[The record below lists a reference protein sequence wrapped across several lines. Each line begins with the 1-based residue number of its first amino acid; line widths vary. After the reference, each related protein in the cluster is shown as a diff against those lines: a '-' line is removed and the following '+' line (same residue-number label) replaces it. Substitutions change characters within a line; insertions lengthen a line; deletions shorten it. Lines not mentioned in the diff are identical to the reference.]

1 MSRVCWLIPVR
12 DGAKWLGQAVQ
23 SALADSDADDE
34 VVVVDD
40 GSRDNPASVLPSD
53 ARVRLFRQPPL
64 GIVAALE
71 RGRCETNAPLL
82 ARLDCDDLVL
92 PGRLAAQIAYLQAHS
107 EVVAVG
113 GRARPISDDG
123 AVPEGMLR
131 YVRWVNEM
139 RDPHAELLVESPM
152 FHPATM
158 LRAAV
163 VESVGGY
170 RSGPFPEDYDL
181 FLRLSRVGRLAN
193 LDQEVLAWRDRPGR
207 LTRTD
212 PRYARSAFTPLK
224 QAWLREGPL
233 SQPRSVVL
241 WGAGEEGKPWL
252 SWLLAEGHDVRL
264 LDIGAGRNPRF
275 RSRRGISIA
284 PPEELV
290 KMDVDLLLVAV
301 GARGA
306 REQIRAQ
313 IQVMRPD
320 LVEGKNWFALA

>member
-1 MSRVCWLIPVR
+1 MTRVCWLIPVR
-12 DGAKWLGQAVQ
+12 DGARWLGQAVQ
-23 SALADSDADDE
+23 SALADSGADDE

-40 GSRDNPASVLPSD
+40 GSVDHPEAVLPDD

-71 RGRCETNAPLL
+71 RGRREAKAPLL

-92 PGRLAAQIAYLQAHS
+92 PGRLAAQFAYLEAHPD
-107 EVVAVG
+107 VVALG
-113 GRARPISDDG
+113 GRARPITDEG

-131 YVRWVNEM
+131 YVRWVNGL
-139 RDPHAELLVESPM
+139 RDPHVELLVESPM

-158 LRAAV
+158 LRASAV
-163 VESVGGY
+163 EAVGGY

-193 LDQEVLAWRDRPGR
+193 LDQDVLAWRDRPGR

-212 PRYARSAFTPLK
+212 PRYARPAFAPLK

-252 SWLLAEGHDVRL
+252 RWLVAEGHEVRL
-264 LDIGAGRNPRF
+264 LDIGAGKSPRF
-275 RSRRGISIA
+275 ASRRGIPIS
-284 PPEELV
+284 PPEMLAE
-290 KMDVDLLLVAV
+290 MHFDILLVAV

-313 IQVMRPD
+313 IGASCPE
-320 LVEGKNWFALA
+320 LVEGKHWFALA